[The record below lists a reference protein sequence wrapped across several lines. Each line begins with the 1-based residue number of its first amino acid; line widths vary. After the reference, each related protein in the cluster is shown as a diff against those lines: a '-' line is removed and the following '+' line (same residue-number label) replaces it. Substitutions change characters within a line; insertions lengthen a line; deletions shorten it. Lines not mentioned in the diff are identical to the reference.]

1 MTLRIRE
8 IFRTFQ
14 GEGSLVGS
22 PAVFVRFS
30 GCNLWNGLEDG
41 RGNGKGQ
48 CARWCDTD
56 FATGTSYDVDQA
68 VEAVNAARRTWTDP
82 LIVLTGGEPMLQ
94 LRKPVGIEF
103 LQALA
108 YCRWRIAIET
118 NGTIEIPYE
127 ARAMID
133 HVTVSP
139 KPILGD
145 DVTRLGHMKVR
156 HGEDLKVI
164 WPSPFDHDELD
175 ALSRGFNHC
184 FLQPMDPIVQD
195 GVSNPRANLEITL
208 SAAGIRGWRVSLQS
222 HKLVD
227 MP

>member
-22 PAVFVRFS
+22 PAVFVRFT

-56 FATGTSYDVDQA
+56 FVRGNVYTVDQA
-68 VEAVNAARRTWTDP
+68 FNAVWKTIEQWKDP

-94 LRKPVGIEF
+94 LRTSAGKSF
-103 LQALA
+103 LQELA
-108 YCRWRIAIET
+108 DAGWAIAIET
-118 NGTIEIPYE
+118 NGTIEIPPE
-127 ARAMID
+127 IRAMLD

-139 KPILGD
+139 KPMVGE
-145 DVTRLGHMKVR
+145 DVMSLKHVQVR
-156 HGEDLKVI
+156 SGTDLKVI
-164 WPSPFDHDELD
+164 WPSPFDDDELD
-175 ALSRGFNHC
+175 ALARGFTNC
-184 FLQPMDPIVQD
+184 FLQPMDPTARD
-195 GVSNPRANLEITL
+195 GVPNPRANLEITL
-208 SAAGIRGWRVSLQS
+208 SAAGIRGWRVSLQV
-222 HKLVD
+222 HKLAGL
-227 MP
+227 P